1 MLQCPRCGRQFPDNV
16 HVCPDDFTPLQADA
30 TLSDI
35 PTDPLIG
42 RVFDGKYELVE
53 RLGGGGMGTVYRATH
68 LLIDRP
74 VAIKV
79 LSQRFVGDET
89 AQQRFRRE
97 ARAAGSMQHPNA
109 VTVTDFGTT
118 SDGYLFIVMELL
130 EGRTLRDL
138 LAREGPL
145 DAARAVSI
153 MLQVCGAVG
162 AGHDAQ
168 LIHRD
173 LKPANIFIEQRP
185 NVPVVVKVLDFGVAK
200 FMVEDHD
207 EDYQTLTQ
215 VGVIIGTPRYM
226 SPEQCSGAG
235 PLTPAS
241 DVYSLGII
249 LYELLTGMVPFSAEN
264 PLALA
269 LKQVTEAPRPPHEIV
284 SSIPHEL
291 ERVVLHALAK
301 NPADRPSNAD
311 GLRRELHEVA
321 EDLGLERADSTISPT
336 MDALRRVGTES
347 PSGRLVIDLATLRQV
362 QAATTAETEVG
373 SGKLASGLSPKSPAA
388 EAPASRPEF
397 ARVNVEVPQE
407 TSSGIS
413 SRARIALVAMIGLI
427 AILVGV
433 SLTTRW
439 WQRTA
444 PTTSNQPVNAN
455 VSNATSPTPDA
466 SASSTPSP
474 SPKQNREAKKEP
486 KKDEKPGFMDKVKK
500 KIRKIFRS

>member
-1 MLQCPRCGRQFPDNV
+1 MLQCPRCGRQFPNSV
-16 HVCPDDFTPLQADA
+16 HVCPDDFTPLHADD
-30 TLSDI
+30 TLADV
-35 PTDPLIG
+35 PVDPLIW
-42 RVFDGKYELVE
+42 RVFDSKYELIE
-53 RLGGGGMGTVYRATH
+53 RLGGGGMGTVYKARH
-68 LLIDRP
+68 LLIDRL
-74 VAIKV
+74 VAIKI

-89 AQQRFRRE
+89 TQQRFRRE
-97 ARAAGSMQHPNA
+97 ARAAGRVQHPNA
-109 VTVTDFGTT
+109 VSVTEFGAT
-118 SDGYLFIVMELL
+118 SDGYLYIVMEML

-162 AGHDAQ
+162 AGHDVQ

-200 FMVEDHD
+200 FMVEDQD

-249 LYELLTGMVPFSAEN
+249 LYEMLTGSVPFSADT

-269 LKQVTEAPRPPHEIV
+269 LKQVTEAPQPPHEIIAT
-284 SSIPHEL
+284 IPEEL
-291 ERVVLHALAK
+291 ERAVLQALAK
-301 NPADRPSNAD
+301 NPADRPANANEF
-311 GLRRELHEVA
+311 RRELHAVA
-321 EDLGLERADSTISPT
+321 EGLGLELADSTVSPT
-336 MDALRRVGTES
+336 LDALRRVGTES

-362 QAATTAETEVG
+362 QAATTAETDSHFG
-373 SGKLASGLSPKSPAA
+373 ALG
-388 EAPASRPEF
+388 
-397 ARVNVEVPQE
+397 NEVPKKNQE
-407 TSSGIS
+407 LEASAPRREFDRVKVELPPKKSAGVSSK
-413 SRARIALVAMIGLI
+413 ARLALAVMIALI
-427 AILVGV
+427 AILAAV
-433 SLTTRW
+433 SLTSRW
-439 WQRTA
+439 WQSTVS
-444 PTTSNQPVNAN
+444 TTSNQPANAN
-455 VSNATSPTPDA
+455 VSSAASPTPEADA
-466 SASSTPSP
+466 SASPSP
-474 SPKQNREAKKEP
+474 SPLPKREAKKAP
-486 KKDEKPGFMDKVKK
+486 KKEEKPGFMDKFKK